1 MPEAREYDLDS
12 ALRDHDV
19 VRGVEEAIHDT
30 FRLGDLPHTLVADD
44 GAGGERHRR
53 DGREAKPSPRD
64 HALHLGDVA
73 WAVHD
78 PPTAARAALDGR
90 SKGIA
95 EDRTRGRA
103 RCPLDEARVIGLTAA
118 SPLARRLEP
127 IRCSPV
133 ALAML
138 EPLDGR
144 VGVIV
149 TAQTQQSG
157 SCCSDGRGSHFAL
170 PPPRNADAGRDRR
183 DRLGAPN
190 HRRR

>member
-1 MPEAREYDLDS
+1 MPEGREYDLDP

-78 PPTAARAALDGR
+78 PPTAGTR
-90 SKGIA
+90 SF
-95 EDRTRGRA
+95 GRA
-103 RCPLDEARVIGLTAA
+103 VKGH
-118 SPLARRLEP
+118 
-127 IRCSPV
+127 
-133 ALAML
+133 
-138 EPLDGR
+138 
-144 VGVIV
+144 
-149 TAQTQQSG
+149 
-157 SCCSDGRGSHFAL
+157 RGGQ
-170 PPPRNADAGRDRR
+170 D
-183 DRLGAPN
+183 
-190 HRRR
+190 

>member
-1 MPEAREYDLDS
+1 MSTISILPFAITTSY
-12 ALRDHDV
+12 AVLRKRFTTRFV
-19 VRGVEEAIHDT
+19 SVI
-30 FRLGDLPHTLVADD
+30 LPHTLVADD
-44 GAGGERHRR
+44 GAGGELHRR

-64 HALHLGDVA
+64 HALHLVMSHG
-73 WAVHD
+73 
-78 PPTAARAALDGR
+78 PYTTRLRRARAALDGR

-144 VGVIV
+144 VVVIV
-149 TAQTQQSG
+149 TAQTQQSR

>member
-44 GAGGERHRR
+44 GAGGELHRR

-64 HALHLGDVA
+64 HALHLVMSHG
-73 WAVHD
+73 
-78 PPTAARAALDGR
+78 PYTTRLRRARAALDGR

-118 SPLARRLEP
+118 SPLAR
-127 IRCSPV
+127 
-133 ALAML
+133 
-138 EPLDGR
+138 
-144 VGVIV
+144 
-149 TAQTQQSG
+149 
-157 SCCSDGRGSHFAL
+157 
-170 PPPRNADAGRDRR
+170 
-183 DRLGAPN
+183 
-190 HRRR
+190 